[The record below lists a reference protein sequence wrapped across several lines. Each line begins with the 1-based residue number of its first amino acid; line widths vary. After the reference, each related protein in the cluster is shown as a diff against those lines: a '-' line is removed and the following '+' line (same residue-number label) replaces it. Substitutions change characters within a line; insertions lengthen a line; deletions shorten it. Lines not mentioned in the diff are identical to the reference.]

1 VKEVVFLSNARGLVT
16 LEARPNYRAL
26 GPRFGKSTNDA
37 AEAIRGLSQQA
48 LAAYQDGIDIG
59 FRLDGVTHSLREGDV
74 EIVQRASGSLVVKGE
89 GATTVALDPTLDEEL
104 LAEGIARELV
114 NRIQRLGR
122 TVGWTSQTASTSASQ
137 GPPTCSGLLMSIGTS
152 FLERRWLSMWRWSMP
167 WMEMASRMSWR
178 STSTDRR
185 PGSGSA
191 SSPRSGLWTGKR
203 IG

>member
-114 NRIQRLGR
+114 NRIQRLRKDG
-122 TVGWTSQTASTSASQ
+122 
-137 GPPTCSGLLMSIGTS
+137 GLDI
-152 FLERRWLSMWRWSMP
+152 
-167 WMEMASRMSWR
+167 
-178 STSTDRR
+178 TDRINVGIAGPADVLGAAHVHR
-185 PGSGSA
+185 DFISRETLALDVAMVDALDGDGFAHVLEIDIDGSA
-191 SSPRSGLWTGKR
+191 AWIGLSVVTA
-203 IG
+203 